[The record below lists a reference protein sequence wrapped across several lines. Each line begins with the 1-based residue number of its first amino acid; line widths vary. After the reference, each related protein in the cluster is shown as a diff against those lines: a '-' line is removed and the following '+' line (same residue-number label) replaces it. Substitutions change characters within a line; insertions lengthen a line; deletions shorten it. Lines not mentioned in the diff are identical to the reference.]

1 MSILTKLLEKRKIK
15 DVNELDTEEKQQFDK
30 WQKILSK
37 EELTIDDV
45 KKFCEMQCELIENK
59 WKDYEI
65 SQAKKAEWITAH
77 TIYKTLLQI
86 IESPKVGKEQLEQY
100 LNELLK

>member
-15 DVNELDTEEKQQFDK
+15 DVNELDKEERQQFDE

-37 EELTIDDV
+37 DELTIDDV
-45 KKFCEMQCELIENK
+45 KKFCETQCEIIENK

-65 SQAKKAEWITAH
+65 PQAKKAEWITAH
-77 TIYKTLLQI
+77 VIYRTLSQI
-86 IESPKVGKEQLEQY
+86 INSPKVGRDQLEQY
-100 LNELLK
+100 LNELIK

>member
-1 MSILTKLLEKRKIK
+1 MSILSRFLEKRKIK
-15 DVNELDTEEKQQFDK
+15 DVNELDKEERQQFET

-45 KKFCEMQCELIENK
+45 KKFCEAQCDLIENK
-59 WKDYEI
+59 WKDYDI
-65 SQAKKAEWITAH
+65 PQAKKAEWITAH
-77 TIYKTLLQI
+77 TIYSTLSQI
-86 IESPKVGKEQLEQY
+86 MESPKVGREQLEQY

>member
-15 DVNELDTEEKQQFDK
+15 DVNELDKEERQQFDD

-45 KKFCEMQCELIENK
+45 KKFCETQLEIIENK
-59 WKDYEI
+59 WKDYDI
-65 SQAKKAEWITAH
+65 PQAKKAEWITAH

-100 LNELLK
+100 LNELIK